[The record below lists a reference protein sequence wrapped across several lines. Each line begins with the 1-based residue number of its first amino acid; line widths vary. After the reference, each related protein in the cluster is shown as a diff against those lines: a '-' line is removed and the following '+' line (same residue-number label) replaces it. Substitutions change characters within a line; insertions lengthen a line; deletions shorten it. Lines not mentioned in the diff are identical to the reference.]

1 MNFIKIKKVLIYLI
15 LLNIFKFNMLQA
27 SSVSALEKLDIY
39 KQSLVT
45 SIIYF
50 AILNLA
56 ITILLCA
63 FCKTFIK
70 PKNKKSNFDL
80 SFYNSTEIPEIIEWQ
95 YSDLDIQEKLK
106 YEIKKN
112 TKEIFLLFCTF
123 LIILVLFKESLIL
136 IALSIIGYIILHL
149 FIKKSI
155 ETKITKTGKSIIFN
169 VDTILYEG
177 LTIDLK
183 DKYRKITNINYD
195 NNYIIFSYKA
205 TKRGTIDIYVPFEY
219 RYHVNVII
227 EKYKYLTK

>member
-63 FCKTFIK
+63 FCKAFIK
-70 PKNKKSNFDL
+70 SKNKKSNFDL

-149 FIKKSI
+149 FIK
-155 ETKITKTGKSIIFN
+155 
-169 VDTILYEG
+169 
-177 LTIDLK
+177 
-183 DKYRKITNINYD
+183 
-195 NNYIIFSYKA
+195 
-205 TKRGTIDIYVPFEY
+205 
-219 RYHVNVII
+219 
-227 EKYKYLTK
+227 